1 MKILLGDYPVTQQ
14 FKTRA
19 ERFDFE
25 QFPGPVAQQFKRV
38 VRNLEFDVSEM
49 AIMTFLI
56 AKAHGKPYRLLPA
69 VVGYQFDGSGPV
81 TRPPYGANMAYRREM
96 FERYGLFRTD
106 LGPRGREM
114 IRGEDTEFGLRL
126 LAGGERVLYVPGA
139 IVYRPVEPE
148 RMRLRYFEQYYFG
161 EGRMQIRAFP
171 LPPGTVRWLG
181 IPRYCYRGFV
191 EHLFKW
197 GTSLNPRARAFHRLS
212 GWMVLG
218 NMFEAWRQGRQ

>member
-1 MKILLGDYPVTQQ
+1 
-14 FKTRA
+14 
-19 ERFDFE
+19 
-25 QFPGPVAQQFKRV
+25 
-38 VRNLEFDVSEM
+38 
-49 AIMTFLI
+49 
-56 AKAHGKPYRLLPA
+56 
-69 VVGYQFDGSGPV
+69 
-81 TRPPYGANMAYRREM
+81 MAYRREM

-139 IVYRPVEPE
+139 IVYHPVEPE

-171 LPPGTVRWLG
+171 LPAGTVRWLG

-191 EHLFKW
+191 EHLFRW
-197 GTSLNPRARAFHRLS
+197 ATSLNPRARAPPPPPAFQGGWGWENLWGGGGGPVGEPRRSPRLRDV
-212 GWMVLG
+212 GAGVL
-218 NMFEAWRQGRQ
+218 